1 MDREGNRF
9 GIEAVEVDIGG
20 GQSITIG
27 LFRPQDAPGVAALF
41 RDVYGDGYPVKR
53 FYDPE
58 AMVEAH
64 ETGDNYSLT
73 ARRGDGT
80 VVGHMALFRSAPHP
94 GLYECGAGLV
104 LPEYRS
110 AGLSRMLLTELYERV
125 APGLGVD
132 GVWGEAVCNHT
143 IIQKAVSLFRNVET
157 GLEVD
162 LMPAEAYEQE
172 QSAPG
177 RVASLVC
184 FRDYRPRHHTVYLP
198 PSHEAPLRYVYQV
211 LEEGRTLEISREPLP
226 PQASSRA
233 TTRTFAFARVSR
245 IEVTAVGGDFDACM
259 EELEQELLAQPT
271 WVIQAHLSLACPS
284 VGEAAQAL
292 SRRGYFLGG
301 VLPRW
306 FDDDALLMQKIYGS
320 PDWDGIRLF
329 SDRAREIL
337 RLVRADWERVRK
349 GQ

>member
-1 MDREGNRF
+1 MGREGNRF
-9 GIEAVEVDIGG
+9 GIEPVEVDIGG

-41 RDVYGDGYPVKR
+41 RAVYGDGYPVKR

-58 AMVEAH
+58 ALIAAH

-73 ARRGDGT
+73 ARKSDGT

-94 GLYECGAGLV
+94 GLYESGAGLV

-110 AGLSRMLLTELYERV
+110 AGLSRMLLTRLYEQV
-125 APGLGVD
+125 APDLGVD
-132 GVWGEAVCNHT
+132 AVWGEAVCNHT
-143 IIQKAVSLFRNVET
+143 IMQKAVSPLRNVET
-157 GLEVD
+157 GIEVD

-172 QSAPG
+172 QSASG

-184 FRDYRPRHHTVYLP
+184 FRDYRPRHQTVYLP
-198 PSHEAPLRYVYQV
+198 PSHEAPLRYIYEV

-226 PQASSRA
+226 SHVPTR
-233 TTRTFAFARVSR
+233 TWTRTFGFARVSR

-259 EELEQELLAQPT
+259 EALEQELLAQPT
-271 WVIQAHLSLACPS
+271 WVIQVHLNLACPW
-284 VGEAAQAL
+284 VGEAVKAL

-306 FDDDALLMQKIYGS
+306 FDEDALLMQKIFGS
-320 PDWDGIRLF
+320 PDWDGIRLL

-349 GQ
+349 DP